1 MSDGLEATVTHGAAE
16 DAFVVRVGGD
26 IDHASA
32 FRLEEALS
40 LADRAGPERT
50 VVDLSGTEFADSS
63 ILHVLLEAQRA
74 HRARGTLMVVCGPF
88 SDIVRRLFDVTGTD
102 AFFVLADS
110 VGAALE
116 LPDPATGR

>member
-1 MSDGLEATVTHGAAE
+1 MYDRPEATVTRRTARQAV
-16 DAFVVRVGGD
+16 VVRVGGD

-50 VVDLSGTEFADSS
+50 VVDLSGTGFADSS

-88 SDIVRRLFDVTGTD
+88 GDVVRRLFDVTGTEGY
-102 AFFVLADS
+102 FVLADS
-110 VGAALE
+110 VGAALD

>member
-1 MSDGLEATVTHGAAE
+1 MSDGLEATVTLGAAE

-40 LADRAGPERT
+40 LADRTGPERT